1 MKVSNLVNITPIF
14 LSYRRMENMKVMMKK
29 IVWSIWG
36 ICGLAWVASAQTVT
50 NTRILKQ
57 AAVGYK
63 LAFNANYAKAI
74 TLAKRNGWDLTIS
87 SPNGR
92 KGVLVGVDDFG
103 FPKYYMT
110 NNNTIAAAT
119 TRANQ
124 LWPGG
129 STGLNLSGS
138 SAYLKNK
145 IGVWDGGSVLGSH
158 VELTGRVTQKDNP
171 SSFSDHATHV
181 TGTMIASGVNAS
193 AKGMAYGATGIV
205 AYDFTSDLPEM
216 ANESSNLLIS
226 NHSYSIISGW
236 NYNSSQS
243 RWEFNGRPD
252 ENEDYKFGYYSDD
265 SQALDSIAYNAPYY
279 LIVKSAGNNR
289 DENGPAVGEPYYRRN
304 SSGTMVASGNRPAGI
319 SSNDGYDIISWDC
332 GAKNILTI
340 GAVNGIPSG
349 YTRPEDAVMSRFS
362 SWGPTDDGRIK
373 PDIVADGVNL
383 LSSISTSNTS
393 YATYSGTSMAAP
405 NATGSL
411 FLLQEY
417 YSKLKNSNTAF
428 LRSATL
434 KGLAIHTAD
443 ETGNAPGPD
452 YQYGWGL
459 LNVQKAAVAMNT
471 AIRSNNAD
479 TSKHLI
485 YENVLTQGGTFSKTV
500 VASGNG
506 PLQATICWT
515 DVKGAVEK
523 VNVLNNRAK
532 KLVNDLDIRIT
543 KGTRTY
549 MPWTLDLNNPT
560 FVAAPGDNITDNV
573 ERIDIDSTVPGQT
586 YTIYVSHKGTLANT
600 TQAYSLLISGVG
612 GSAYCTSTSGGGGAR
627 IDSVAFKGIQ
637 VANSAGSKT
646 YTDNT
651 RYVANIEPSETIP
664 VRVRV
669 STADATTA
677 SRIVKIF
684 IDYNNNGTFE
694 TSETVATSG
703 VLSSAAQT
711 FTANITTPS
720 TLTIGNICLM
730 RVIVQET
737 SLAGDVSACGT
748 YAKGETQDY
757 RVKVITPSNDVS
769 ISEIVAPSGND
780 CASGAQYLTVK
791 IRNNGAVNT
800 QSNIPITATVST
812 TSGTIANL
820 SFTYPGPISPLTTA
834 TYTFQSPIVTTPAT
848 AYTIVAATNM
858 TTDQFPANNSLT
870 ATITT
875 AAKPAAVS
883 ASAGICGATVNLK
896 VNAPDNSNYFWYA
909 TATGNAPFASGST
922 AGTTTIPS
930 DKTYYVAK
938 EAKTTIGPVNKT
950 ELAATGGYNSF
961 RGNYVKFNNSVP
973 LTIESARM
981 YIGYP
986 GKIKFTLANLLSET
1000 STFFNYQPLASTT
1013 VDVYA
1018 TTTNP
1023 TPGAVTSNT
1032 AADTGAV
1039 FLLNLPVSSTGD
1051 HIIIT
1056 ECLDRFGNVDTIT
1069 NLGATIFR
1077 NNGITNASTYPIAIP
1092 NIMSITGNS
1101 AGTTQNQFYYFF
1113 YNMQIST
1120 GCVSDRIPVI
1130 AAASPKPVI
1139 SQQADSLVSSISS
1152 GNQWYLNDTAIN
1164 GANGASYKPSKAGK
1178 YKTVVF
1184 DAFGCQ
1190 QASNEITVAVTASID
1205 VIAREIKLNVSPNP
1219 NNGIFN
1225 LSFEVSG
1232 KADLSIELLSASGQR
1247 VYNSS
1252 YPGFSGKFSRQ
1263 IRIDQVSSE
1272 FYILRIQHNKKT
1284 YLQKILVQR

>member
-29 IVWSIWG
+29 IVGSIWG

-63 LAFNANYAKAI
+63 LAFNANYAKAL
-74 TLAKRNGWDLTIS
+74 TLAKRNGWDLTIT

-110 NNNTIAAAT
+110 TNNAIAAAT

-145 IGVWDGGSVLGSH
+145 IGVWDGGSVLGTH

-171 SSFSDHATHV
+171 SSVNDHATHV

-205 AYDFTSDLPEM
+205 AYDFTSDLPEI
-216 ANESSNLLIS
+216 ASESSNLLLS

-243 RWEFNGRPD
+243 RWEFGGRPD

-289 DENGPAVGEPYYRRN
+289 DENGPVVGDPYYRRDA
-304 SSGTMVASGNRPAGI
+304 SGTMASAGNRPSGI

-349 YTRPEDAVMSRFS
+349 YARREDAVMSPFS

-383 LSSISTSNTS
+383 LSPIAVSNTS

-443 ETGNAPGPD
+443 ETGNAAGPD

-459 LNVQKAAVAMNT
+459 LNVQKAAVAMNA
-471 AIRSNNAD
+471 AITSNNAS
-479 TSKHLI
+479 TSNHLI
-485 YENVLTQGGTFSKTV
+485 YENSLAQGQTFSTTV

-506 PLQATICWT
+506 PLEATICWT
-515 DVKGAVEK
+515 DVKGSVEK

-532 KLVNDLDIRIT
+532 NLVNDLDIRIT

-549 MPWTLDLNNPT
+549 MPWTLDLNNPS
-560 FVAAPGDNITDNV
+560 FVAVPGDNITDNV

-586 YTIYVSHKGTLANT
+586 YTIYVSHKGTLART
-600 TQAYSLLISGVG
+600 SQAYSLLVSGVG
-612 GSAYCTSTSGGGGAR
+612 GSAYCASASGGGGAR
-627 IDSVAFKGIQ
+627 IDSVSFKGIQ

-651 RYVANIEPSETIP
+651 RYVASIEPSETIP

-684 IDYNNNGTFE
+684 IDYNNNGVFDA
-694 TSETVATSG
+694 SELVATSG
-703 VLSSAAQT
+703 VLTAAAQT

-720 TLTIGNICLM
+720 TLTIGNISLM

-737 SLAGDVSACGT
+737 SLAADVAACGT
-748 YAKGETQDY
+748 YGKGETQDY
-757 RVKVITPSNDVS
+757 RLRVIAPSNDVS
-769 ISEIVAPSGND
+769 ISEIVSPAGND

-791 IRNNGAVNT
+791 IRNHGAANS
-800 QSNIPITATVST
+800 QSNIPITATVSN
-812 TSGTIANL
+812 TSGTVASL
-820 SFTYPGPISPLTTA
+820 SFTYPGPIAPLTTA
-834 TYTFQSPIVTTPAT
+834 TYTFQSPIVTTAAT
-848 AYTIVAATNM
+848 AYTIVASANM
-858 TTDQFPANNSLT
+858 ATDQYPANNALT

-883 ASAGICGATVNLK
+883 AAAGICGATVNLK
-896 VNAPDNSNYFWYA
+896 VNGPDNSNYFWYA
-909 TATGNAPFASGST
+909 TATGSAPFASGPT
-922 AGTTTIPS
+922 ASTTTIPS

-938 EAKTTIGPVNKT
+938 EAKLSVGPADKT
-950 ELAATGGYNSF
+950 VYPQGGYRMF
-961 RGNYVKFNNSVP
+961 IDNYIKINNSVP
-973 LTIESARM
+973 INIETARL

-986 GKIKFTLANLLSET
+986 GKIKFILGNLITET
-1000 STFFNYQPLASTT
+1000 SYQPLASTT
-1013 VDVYA
+1013 IDVYP
-1018 TTTNP
+1018 TTP
-1023 TPGAVTSNT
+1023 TPAPGDVSSNSP
-1032 AADTGAV
+1032 ADTGAI
-1039 FLLNLPVSSTGD
+1039 FRLNLPVTSVGD
-1051 HIIIT
+1051 HIILIQ
-1056 ECLDRFGNVDTIT
+1056 CLDKNGNVDTIT

-1077 NNGITNASTYPIAIP
+1077 NNGITGTTYPIGVP
-1092 NIMSITGNS
+1092 NIFSITGNG
-1101 AGTTQNQFYYFF
+1101 AGTTQNQYYYFF
-1113 YNMQIST
+1113 YDMKINT
-1120 GCVSDRIPVI
+1120 GACVSDRIPVI
-1130 AAASPKPVI
+1130 AAASPAPVI

-1152 GNQWYLNDTAIN
+1152 GNQWYFNDTAIN
-1164 GANGASYKPSKAGK
+1164 GANGASYKPTRTGR
-1178 YKTVVF
+1178 YKSVVF
-1184 DAFGCQ
+1184 DAFSCQ

-1205 VIAREIKLNVSPNP
+1205 VIAREIGLNVSPNP
-1219 NNGIFN
+1219 NNGIFH

-1247 VYNSS
+1247 VYNSN
-1252 YPGFSGKFSRQ
+1252 YAGFSGKFSKQ
-1263 IRIDQVSSE
+1263 IRIDRISSG